1 MTRRDHAAL
10 LVVLIGLTGC
20 GGEDEAPPPVRPNA
34 AKPAAAAPAAGA
46 AGAAGAMRTYP
57 RIEDRVTAGERAT
70 IRRAFRDTDFQ
81 PDLAGNERRDPFRSY
96 VILKDSLLAD
106 DQRPLSPS
114 ELCTQKQLVA
124 SNYSLRDMKLVGIVA
139 RGPTRRYALFQD
151 TANVGH
157 KVLVGDCLGSEKARV
172 KQIGDRTITLEIAS
186 DAPTVREPEERSIEL
201 YPDELR
207 PTKLDDDDDERGRG
221 RATVPRVPVAPTPA
235 PSATPPATSSTPAP
249 GAP

>member
-1 MTRRDHAAL
+1 
-10 LVVLIGLTGC
+10 
-20 GGEDEAPPPVRPNA
+20 
-34 AKPAAAAPAAGA
+34 
-46 AGAAGAMRTYP
+46 
-57 RIEDRVTAGERAT
+57 
-70 IRRAFRDTDFQ
+70 
-81 PDLAGNERRDPFRSY
+81 
-96 VILKDSLLAD
+96 
-106 DQRPLSPS
+106 
-114 ELCTQKQLVA
+114 
-124 SNYSLRDMKLVGIVA
+124 MKLVGIVA

-207 PTKLDDDDDERGRG
+207 PTQIDDDDERGRG